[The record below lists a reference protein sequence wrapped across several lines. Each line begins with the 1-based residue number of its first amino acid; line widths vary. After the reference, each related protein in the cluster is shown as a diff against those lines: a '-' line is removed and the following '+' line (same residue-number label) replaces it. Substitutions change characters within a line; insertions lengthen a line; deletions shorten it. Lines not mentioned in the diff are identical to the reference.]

1 MMTPPVLDVTSVH
14 PDPFEQ
20 FAAWF
25 NEALAANL
33 REPTAM
39 ALATA
44 DAHGAPSVR
53 MVLLKSFDA
62 RGFVFYTNYDSRKG
76 RELTANPHAALCLFW
91 AELERQIRVTGR
103 VERTSPEESNRYFA
117 SRPVRSRIGA
127 VASPQSA
134 VITDRSDLEKRFE
147 RVLAAHPAGD
157 PPRPPHWGGF
167 RIVPDDIE
175 FWQGRRDRLHDRIRY
190 RRTNGAAWKIE
201 RLAP

>member
-1 MMTPPVLDVTSVH
+1 MMMPVLDVTSVH

-25 NEALAANL
+25 NEALSANL

-53 MVLLKSFDA
+53 MVLLKSFDD
-62 RGFVFYTNYDSRKG
+62 RGFVFYTNYESRKG
-76 RELTANPHAALCLFW
+76 SELTANPRAAICLFW
-91 AELERQIRVTGR
+91 AELERQIRITGR
-103 VERTSPEESNRYFA
+103 VERASPAESDEYFA
-117 SRPVRSRIGA
+117 SRPSRSRVGA

-134 VITDRSDLEKRFE
+134 VIPDRSDLER
-147 RVLAAHPAGD
+147 RVDAVLAAHPNGD
-157 PPRPPHWGGF
+157 PPRPPNWGGF
-167 RIVPDDIE
+167 RVVPDEIE

-190 RRTNGAAWKIE
+190 RRTNGATWIIE